1 MTHWSSCSALPALLF
16 PAHCATYLH
25 THHPHVGTCF
35 YLCVFPQDRD
45 RRTMLFEERLEA
57 AERRRMDGNALFA
70 EGKYTE
76 ALAKYALVRD
86 TAVRQG

>member
-1 MTHWSSCSALPALLF
+1 MCL
-16 PAHCATYLH
+16 
-25 THHPHVGTCF
+25 
-35 YLCVFPQDRD
+35 PQDRD

-76 ALAKYALVRD
+76 ALAKYALVRG